1 MMPLNYAI
9 LLHFTKVERASADDV
24 IAALAP
30 QYGRFRGLCRPA
42 VVEALMTAE
51 KNGLLEEAGYDLDAD
66 GALRVYYRA
75 SAESRAAIKRYIG
88 PER

>member
-9 LLHFTKVERASADDV
+9 LLHFAKVERASADDV
-24 IAALAP
+24 IAALAS
-30 QYGRFRGLCRPA
+30 QYGRFRGLRKPA

>member
-9 LLHFTKVERASADDV
+9 LMHFTEVERASADDV

-30 QYGRFRGLCRPA
+30 QYGRFRGLRKPA

-51 KNGLLEEAGYDLDAD
+51 KNGLLEEAGYDLDAA
-66 GALRVYYRA
+66 GELRVYYCA
-75 SAESRAAIKRYIG
+75 NAESRAAIKRNNG
-88 PER
+88 